1 MLSNKQYDIMKWI
14 VSIVLPALIVFLG
27 VVFNQIG
34 WQHSETFLTIA
45 VAFEVFL
52 GSIFKLSDYQYHKD
66 DHREDNINE

>member
-1 MLSNKQYDIMKWI
+1 MKLTNKQYDILKWI
-14 VSIVLPALIVFLG
+14 ISIVLPALIVFLG

-52 GSIFKLSDYQYHKD
+52 GSIFKLSDYQYHKG
-66 DHREDNINE
+66 EK

>member
-14 VSIVLPALIVFLG
+14 ISIVLPSLIVFLG

-52 GSIFKLSDYQYHKD
+52 GSIFKLSDYQYHKG
-66 DHREDNINE
+66 EK